1 VLGSDILALGFG
13 PKPKPKTKPK
23 TQVFFGLTNSEFNS
37 IDFGV
42 EINKNKKNFMSAKNF
57 YEFQEF
63 FGFKKF
69 LFNYS

>member
-1 VLGSDILALGFG
+1 LTLGFG

-23 TQVFFGLTNSEFNS
+23 TQVFLGLTNSEFNS

-42 EINKNKKNFMSAKNF
+42 EINKNEKKFMSAKNF